1 MKTKYVYG
9 ADMEVERKNGSR
21 ESQAHR
27 QHARIVARQN
37 GINRK
42 ARTSREE
49 SELKLHQKSKGLQMD
64 DLKYLIDNFENKYFY
79 EDNTTEECNKLVEE
93 FIETARYEMRRSE
106 DD

>member
-9 ADMEVERKNGSR
+9 ADMEAEKKNGSL
-21 ESQAHR
+21 ESQADLR
-27 QHARIVARQN
+27 HARIVARQS
-37 GINRK
+37 GINQRVK
-42 ARTSREE
+42 MSREE
-49 SELKLHQKSKGLQMD
+49 SELKLHQKSKGIQMD
-64 DLKYLIDNFENKYFY
+64 DLKYLIDKLEIKYFY